1 MASEIKSSFEDLP
14 APAFQAYALGLVDAQ
29 ESAIKR
35 QRVISYLAQVVAQ
48 DKALQDT
55 AASALTT
62 KRFQRQAQQKF
73 VETLMQ
79 NHAFDF
85 SKPSAP
91 GENMFAAPAAKTD
104 AQILALAAQDDAD
117 IFLRNRTITGNLV
130 VTGDRV
136 KISGLGSSGTA
147 LGSGISHTV
156 QINGQITIG
165 ADDLILEG
173 IKFVCSLEKSIKF
186 SAASSNLTLRRCTF
200 ENTFVGTANDL
211 QGAAWIHGEGEHLSG
226 TVLIQDCLIK
236 DYASWMLADPT
247 TSSSVDPAVR
257 LEDFTLDKCKFV
269 NCAGSIAVRGN
280 QNNPNGIVRFTNNVV
295 AYGALGVHPSFW
307 NCFEANN
314 FAKCIC
320 TGNTCTTMV
329 LSGTRGFMQAWS
341 KSAVPWTLV
350 FENNTLANFHSALQ
364 CALNA
369 SFYLPNVHDDEY
381 KLGSEA
387 GKYTNVTYG
396 ASYVY
401 PWDGAGPVAPENGS
415 GVPASTFADSLGVW
429 SG

>member
-117 IFLRNRTITGNLV
+117 IFLRNRTITGDLV

-136 KISGLGSSGTA
+136 KISGLGASGTA
-147 LGSGISHTV
+147 LGSGLSHTV

-200 ENTFVGTANDL
+200 ENTFVGTANNL
-211 QGAAWIHGEGEHLSG
+211 QGAAWIHGEG
-226 TVLIQDCLIK
+226 
-236 DYASWMLADPT
+236 
-247 TSSSVDPAVR
+247 
-257 LEDFTLDKCKFV
+257 
-269 NCAGSIAVRGN
+269 
-280 QNNPNGIVRFTNNVV
+280 
-295 AYGALGVHPSFW
+295 
-307 NCFEANN
+307 
-314 FAKCIC
+314 
-320 TGNTCTTMV
+320 
-329 LSGTRGFMQAWS
+329 
-341 KSAVPWTLV
+341 
-350 FENNTLANFHSALQ
+350 
-364 CALNA
+364 
-369 SFYLPNVHDDEY
+369 
-381 KLGSEA
+381 
-387 GKYTNVTYG
+387 
-396 ASYVY
+396 
-401 PWDGAGPVAPENGS
+401 
-415 GVPASTFADSLGVW
+415 
-429 SG
+429 

>member
-1 MASEIKSSFEDLP
+1 MSSEIKSSFSALT
-14 APAFQAYALGLVDAQ
+14 ASGFQTYARGLVDAQ
-29 ESAIKR
+29 GSADKR
-35 QRVISYLAQVVAQ
+35 QRIISYLAQVVAQ
-48 DKALQDT
+48 DKAAHDV
-55 AASALTT
+55 ALSDLAT
-62 KRFQRQAQQKF
+62 KRIRRQYHQQF
-73 VETLMQ
+73 VEELMV

-85 SKPSAP
+85 SKSASL
-91 GENMFAAPAAKTD
+91 FAAPAATTD

-117 IFLRNRTITGNLV
+117 IFLRSRTLTGNLV

-136 KISGLGSSGTA
+136 KISGLGASGTA
-147 LGSGISHTV
+147 LGGDLSHTV
-156 QINGQITIG
+156 QINGQISIG

-173 IKFVCSLEKSIKF
+173 IKFVCSLEKSIVF
-186 SAASSNLTLRRCTF
+186 ASASQNLTLRRCTF
-200 ENTFVGTANDL
+200 QSTHTYADAMWLYGGG
-211 QGAAWIHGEGEHLSG
+211 QHLSG
-226 TVLIQDCLIK
+226 TVLIEDCTVE
-236 DYASWMLADPT
+236 DYGSWMLADPT

-257 LEDFTLDKCKFV
+257 LDDFTLDACKFE

-280 QNNPNGIVRFTNNVV
+280 QANPNGIVRFTNNTIE
-295 AYGALGVHPSFW
+295 YGALGVHADFW
-307 NCFEANN
+307 NCFESNN
-314 FAKCIC
+314 AAKIIC

-329 LSGTRGFMQAWS
+329 QSGTRGFMQAWS
-341 KSAVPWTLV
+341 KSAVPWTII

-381 KLGSEA
+381 VLGSEA

-415 GVPASTFADSLGVW
+415 GVPASSFADSLGVW

>member
-1 MASEIKSSFEDLP
+1 MATEIKSSFEGMSDP
-14 APAFQAYALGLVDAQ
+14 VFQVYARGLVDAQ
-29 ESAIKR
+29 ESADKR
-35 QRVISYLAQVVAQ
+35 QRVISYLSQVVAQ
-48 DKALQDT
+48 DRALQD
-55 AASALTT
+55 AARTALTV

-73 VETLMQ
+73 VQALMV
-79 NHAFDF
+79 NHAFDY
-85 SKPSAP
+85 SKSAP
-91 GENMFAAPAAKTD
+91 LFAAPSAQTD
-104 AQILALAAQDDAD
+104 VQILALAAQDDAD
-117 IFLRNRTITGNLV
+117 IFLRSRTITGDLV

-136 KISGLGSSGTA
+136 KISGLGASGTA
-147 LGSGISHTV
+147 LGGGISHTV

-186 SAASSNLTLRRCTF
+186 SSASANLTLRRCTF

-257 LEDFTLDKCKFV
+257 LEDFTLDKCKFE

-280 QNNPNGIVRFTNNVV
+280 QANPNGIVRFTNNTIE
-295 AYGALGVHPSFW
+295 YGALGVHASFW
-307 NCFEANN
+307 NCFESNN
-314 FAKCIC
+314 AAKIIC

-329 LSGTRGFMQAWS
+329 QSGTRGFMQAWS
-341 KSAVPWTLV
+341 KSAVPWTII

-415 GVPASTFADSLGVW
+415 GVPASTFADSLAVY

>member
-1 MASEIKSSFEDLP
+1 MATEIKSSFDDLSE
-14 APAFQAYALGLVDAQ
+14 PAFKAYAVGLVDAQ
-29 ESAIKR
+29 DSADKR
-35 QRVISYLAQVVAQ
+35 QRAISYLAQVGAQ
-48 DKALQDT
+48 DKAAQDL
-55 AASALTT
+55 AGSVLNQ
-62 KRFQRQAQQKF
+62 KRFLRQKQATI
-73 VETLMQ
+73 VETLMV

-85 SKPSAP
+85 SKSAP
-91 GENMFAAPAAKTD
+91 MFAAPAARTD

-117 IFLRNRTITGNLV
+117 IFLRDRTITGDLV

-136 KISGLGSSGTA
+136 KISGLGASGTA
-147 LGSGISHTV
+147 LGDGITHTV

-186 SAASSNLTLRRCTF
+186 TAASANLTLRRCTF

-226 TVLIQDCLIK
+226 TVLIEDCLVK

-257 LEDFTLDKCKFV
+257 LEDFTLTKCKFV

-280 QNNPNGIVRFTNNVV
+280 QANPNGIVRFTDNLVE
-295 AYGALGVHPSFW
+295 YGALGVHASFW

-320 TGNTCTTMV
+320 TGNTCTTMIQ
-329 LSGTRGFMQAWS
+329 SGTRGFMQAWS
-341 KSAVPWTLV
+341 KSAVPWTLI
-350 FENNTLANFHSALQ
+350 FEKNTLAHFHSALQ

-387 GKYTNVTYG
+387 GKYTDVTYG

-415 GVPASTFADSLGVW
+415 GVPASSFADALGVY